1 MTSAM
6 SELNYFGG
14 DGVSLFETCP
24 LEDILAD
31 IAVGWNDTRRII
43 GNLRSST
50 TPELSYVL

>member
-1 MTSAM
+1 M
-6 SELNYFGG
+6 SKSGG
-14 DGVSLFETCP
+14 DGISLFETRP

-43 GNLRSST
+43 GNLRTAT

>member
-1 MTSAM
+1 MAF
-6 SELNYFGG
+6 FGG
-14 DGVSLFETCP
+14 DGVSLFETRP

-43 GNLRSST
+43 GNLRSGA